1 MNLKF
6 IIILA
11 YYNRPKIVRHALRS
25 ISNQIYRNFD
35 VVMIDDG
42 SSEESRADNMELIS
56 ILQAQLL
63 KDDISLKVQYI
74 NDTPYQKLAQGGS
87 RHGEYMNKA
96 ILESS
101 ADIYV
106 CLCDDDALLDDY
118 LYNLNTWF
126 NENLDKKYCYSH
138 VRPFNPITEDPFIQK
153 VEKCEWWTNHNEPL
167 NPWHRVDSSQVVF
180 RTSCFKE
187 DGLRYPSPQTE
198 NLDAAIF
205 SQAYAK
211 YGLCHYTGFD
221 GQYKGVFEG
230 QMVNRS
236 PVDQYF
242 NSKLD
247 KK

>member
-6 IIILA
+6 LIILA
-11 YYNRPKIVRHALRS
+11 YYNRPKIVLNAIKS
-25 ISNQIYRNFD
+25 ICDLEYNNFD
-35 VVMIDDG
+35 VVIIDDG
-42 SSEESRADNMELIS
+42 SDHDKMFKHFMFESGLFGGVYGFCRYR
-56 ILQAQLL
+56 
-63 KDDISLKVQYI
+63 YI
-74 NDTPYQKLAQGGS
+74 PDTPYQKLAQGGS
-87 RHGEYMNKA
+87 RHGEYINKA
-96 ILESS
+96 ILESD
-101 ADIYV
+101 ADAVVI
-106 CLCDDDALLDDY
+106 LCDDDALLPDY
-118 LYNLNTWF
+118 LTNLNKWF
-126 NENLDKKYCYSH
+126 NDNPDKKYCYSH
-138 VRPFNPITEDPFIQK
+138 VRTYNPLTESPFGI
-153 VEKCEWWTNHNEPL
+153 EKREWWTNHNEPL